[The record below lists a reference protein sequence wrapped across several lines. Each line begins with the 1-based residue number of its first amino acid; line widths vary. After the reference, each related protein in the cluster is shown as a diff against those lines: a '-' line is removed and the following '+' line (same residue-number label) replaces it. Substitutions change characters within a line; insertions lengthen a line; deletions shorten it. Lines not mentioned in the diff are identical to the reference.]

1 MAVRDSRGQLLLPEG
16 ATLTEASIAQLSQR
30 GVTAVEIATT
40 ESPEAREQR
49 IVAERTRIN
58 AVLPVESGS
67 PELVQLRRILLEAVD
82 A

>member
-30 GVTAVEIATT
+30 GVTAVDIATT
-40 ESPEAREQR
+40 ESPEEREER
-49 IVAERTRIN
+49 IVAERKRIN
-58 AVLPVESGS
+58 EVLPADSGS
-67 PELVQLRRILLEAVD
+67 SELLQLRRILLEAVD